1 MRSRLSLYLNELTL
15 EEILYL
21 EEEMGRRKEK
31 YRRNYAVLSV
41 QTDRP
46 LLQLENILDLSR
58 FTQDMRRYISASAA
72 VGGGIMLAYSPEVS
86 VLLFQTVDGASRT
99 CSALL
104 SGLPELNGRYG
115 KPTMRIGVK
124 LGLASGT
131 DTMAAGSPRCVRSS
145 PLVRRAN
152 QAAWR
157 SSSNILIMDE
167 NSYQEWPEKYS
178 VALVPFEIDGQHLYR
193 AVPGM
198 LGKQNGNYDNESL
211 LKFLRQVSDA
221 GIPTLKYDMERV
233 VDNTGDDHEKLRL
246 LFEVYDMKRG
256 KNLTFSEMIHPEDF
270 SDRIEVVKR
279 MLSSMGLALVR
290 HELSASTGV

>member
-1 MRSRLSLYLNELTL
+1 MRSRLSLYLNDLTL
-15 EEILYL
+15 EEILHL
-21 EEEMGRRKEK
+21 EEELDRRKEK

-46 LLQLENILDLSR
+46 LMQLENILDLGR
-58 FTQDMRRYISASAA
+58 FAQDMRRYVSASAA
-72 VGGGIMLAYSPEVS
+72 VGGGTLLAYSPEVS
-86 VLLFQTVDGASRT
+86 VVLLNTVDGASRT

-131 DTMAAGSPRCVRSS
+131 DTLAPGSPRCVRSS
-145 PLVRRAN
+145 ALVRRAN

-157 SSSNILIMDE
+157 SSTNMLMMDE

-178 VALVPFEIDGQHLYR
+178 IAFVPIDIDGQHLYR

-198 LGKQNGNYDNESL
+198 LGKQNANFDNESFM
-211 LKFLRQVSDA
+211 KFLRQVSDA

-233 VDNTGDDHEKLRL
+233 PGPENGAEETLRI
-246 LFEVYDMKRG
+246 LFEVYDPKRE
-256 KNLTFSEMIHPEDF
+256 KNLTFSETIQPGDF

-290 HELSASTGV
+290 HELSATTGV